1 MNQMKIPISQKY
13 SLSIS
18 ELSLYLGIG
27 EHTIRKF
34 ILQNTELTDCL
45 IYVGSTVRVKR
56 EKFVAHLD
64 RNEIRM

>member
-27 EHTIRKF
+27 EQSIRKF
-34 ILQNTELTDCL
+34 ITQNTEITDCL

-56 EKFVAHLD
+56 EKFINYLD
-64 RNEIRM
+64 RNQIKM

>member
-34 ILQNTELTDCL
+34 ILQNTELTTKIL
-45 IYVGSTVRVKR
+45 WS
-56 EKFVAHLD
+56 EF
-64 RNEIRM
+64 